1 MTMLVSLDQARS
13 QIRADT
19 TDGDTHLTLL
29 IKAASMAV
37 LNYIRNGADEFTDS
51 AGDAIEDSNGNVV
64 GVPEDVQLA
73 VLYLVAWFDRNPS
86 SDEMR
91 EFDNGWMPG
100 PVRALLGPYR
110 DPGMA

>member
-1 MTMLVSLDQARS
+1 MLVSLDQARA
-13 QIRADT
+13 QTKADT

-29 IKAASMAV
+29 IKAASIAV

-51 AGDAIEDSNGNVV
+51 AGDAIEDSSGNVL

-73 VLYLVAWFDRNPS
+73 VLYLVAWFDKNRD
-86 SDEMR
+86 SDQMN
-91 EFDNGWMPG
+91 EFSRGWLPA
-100 PVRALLGPYR
+100 PVVTLLGPYR